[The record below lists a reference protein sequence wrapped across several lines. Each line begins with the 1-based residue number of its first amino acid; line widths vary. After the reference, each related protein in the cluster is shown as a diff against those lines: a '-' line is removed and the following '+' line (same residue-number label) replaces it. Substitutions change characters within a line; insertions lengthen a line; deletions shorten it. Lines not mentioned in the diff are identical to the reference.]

1 MLKKLCTAG
10 LWLSLG
16 MGCVPGVHADDG
28 PGIVFYRYV
37 DSRGVTVLD
46 RQGVPPEYA
55 GKGYEVLN
63 QRGRV
68 IQVVPPAPTAD
79 QAREAREAQAAAQ
92 AAKVQSDADAQLL
105 HLYSSVSD
113 VDRAR
118 TRKLA
123 EIDALISV
131 AHSNIQG
138 LANQQASLQSQAA
151 DQERA
156 GHPVPQGLI
165 DQMSDLQDQQQNLKV
180 DILRYQTNRQQ
191 ADADFTQDRA
201 RLQQLLSQ

>member
-1 MLKKLCTAG
+1 MLKSGTVGLCLLLGVGFVASVQAG
-10 LWLSLG
+10 
-16 MGCVPGVHADDG
+16 DN
-28 PGIVFYRYV
+28 PGIVLYRYV

-46 RQGVPPEYA
+46 RQGVPAEYS

-79 QAREAREAQAAAQ
+79 QAREAQAAAQ
-92 AAKVQSDADAQLL
+92 AAKLQSDADAQLL
-105 HLYSSVSD
+105 HLYSSVTD

-123 EIDALISV
+123 ELDALISV
-131 AHSNIQG
+131 AQSNIQG
-138 LANQQASLQSQAA
+138 LATQQGALQGQAA

-156 GHPVPQGLI
+156 GRQVPQSLI
-165 DQMSDLQDQQQNLKV
+165 DQMNDVRDQQQNLKV
-180 DILRYQTNRQQ
+180 DILRYQTARQQ
-191 ADADFTQDRA
+191 ADAEFAQDRA

>member
-1 MLKKLCTAG
+1 MLKKLCAAG
-10 LWLSLG
+10 LWFSLG
-16 MGCVPGVHADDG
+16 MGCVSGALADEG

-46 RQGVPPEYA
+46 RQGVPAEYA

-68 IQVVPPAPTAD
+68 IQVIPPAPTAD
-79 QAREAREAQAAAQ
+79 QARKAQAAAQ
-92 AAKVQSDADAQLL
+92 AAKIQSDADAQLL
-105 HLYSSVSD
+105 HLYSGVAD
-113 VDRAR
+113 VERAR
-118 TRKLA
+118 ARKLA

-131 AHSNIQG
+131 AQGNIQA
-138 LANQQASLQSQAA
+138 LANQQASLQKQAA

-156 GHPVPQGLI
+156 GHPVQQGLL
-165 DQMSDLQDQQQNLKV
+165 DQMNDLRDQQQNLKV
-180 DILRYQTNRQQ
+180 DILRYQANRQQ

-201 RLQQLLSQ
+201 RLQQLLAQ

>member
-1 MLKKLCTAG
+1 
-10 LWLSLG
+10 
-16 MGCVPGVHADDG
+16 
-28 PGIVFYRYV
+28 
-37 DSRGVTVLD
+37 VTVLD
-46 RQGVPPEYA
+46 RQGVPAEYS

-79 QAREAREAQAAAQ
+79 QARKAQAAAQ
-92 AAKVQSDADAQLL
+92 AAKIQSDADAQLL
-105 HLYSSVSD
+105 HLYSGVTD

-118 TRKLA
+118 ARKLA
-123 EIDALISV
+123 ELDALISV
-131 AHSNIQG
+131 AQSDIQN
-138 LANQQASLQSQAA
+138 LKTQQASLQSQAA

-156 GHPVPQGLI
+156 GHPVQQALI

-180 DILRYQTNRQQ
+180 DILRYQTAREQ
-191 ADADFTQDRA
+191 ADTEFAQDRA

>member
-1 MLKKLCTAG
+1 MLKPGTVGLCLLLSASCVAG
-10 LWLSLG
+10 VQADESSG
-16 MGCVPGVHADDG
+16 MVL
-28 PGIVFYRYV
+28 YRYV

-46 RQGVPPEYA
+46 RQGVPAEYA

-68 IQVVPPAPTAD
+68 IQTVPPAPTAD
-79 QAREAREAQAAAQ
+79 EAREAQAAAQ

-105 HLYSSVSD
+105 HLYSSVTD

-123 EIDALISV
+123 ELDALISV
-131 AHSNIQG
+131 AQGNIQG
-138 LANQQASLQSQAA
+138 LTTQQGALQSQAA

-156 GHPVPQGLI
+156 GRQVPQSLI
-165 DQMSDLQDQQQNLKV
+165 DQMNDVRDQQQNLKV
-180 DILRYQTNRQQ
+180 DILRYQTARQQ
-191 ADADFTQDRA
+191 ADAEFAQDRA
-201 RLQQLLSQ
+201 RLQHLLGH

>member
-1 MLKKLCTAG
+1 MLKPGAVG
-10 LWLSLG
+10 LSLLLSV
-16 MGCVPGVHADDG
+16 GCIAGVQADDS
-28 PGIVFYRYV
+28 PGIMFYRYI
-37 DSRGVTVLD
+37 DSRGVTVMD
-46 RQGVPPEYA
+46 RQVPAEYS

-79 QAREAREAQAAAQ
+79 EMREAQAAAQ
-92 AAKVQSDADAQLL
+92 AAKVQADSDAQLL
-105 HLYSSVSD
+105 HLYSSLAD

-123 EIDALISV
+123 ELDALISV
-131 AHSNIQG
+131 AQGNIQG
-138 LANQQASLQSQAA
+138 LAAQQGALQGQAA

-156 GHPVPQGLI
+156 GRQVPQSLI
-165 DQMSDLQDQQQNLKV
+165 DQMSDVREQQQNLKG
-180 DILRYQTNRQQ
+180 DILRYQATRKQ
-191 ADADFTQDRA
+191 ADADFAQDRA

>member
-1 MLKKLCTAG
+1 MLKPGTVGLCLLLSAG
-10 LWLSLG
+10 CIAGVQADQSSG
-16 MGCVPGVHADDG
+16 MVL
-28 PGIVFYRYV
+28 YRYV

-46 RQGVPPEYA
+46 RQGVPAEYA

-68 IQVVPPAPTAD
+68 IQTVPPAPTAE
-79 QAREAREAQAAAQ
+79 EAREAQAAAQ

-105 HLYSSVSD
+105 HLYSSVTD

-123 EIDALISV
+123 ELDALISV
-131 AHSNIQG
+131 AQGNIQG
-138 LANQQASLQSQAA
+138 LTTQQGALQSQAA

-156 GHPVPQGLI
+156 GRQVPQSLI
-165 DQMSDLQDQQQNLKV
+165 DQMNDVRDQQQNLKV
-180 DILRYQTNRQQ
+180 DILRYQTARQQ
-191 ADADFTQDRA
+191 ADAEFAQDRA
-201 RLQQLLSQ
+201 RLQHLLGH

>member
-1 MLKKLCTAG
+1 MLKKLGTVG
-10 LWLSLG
+10 LCLSLG
-16 MGCVPGVHADDG
+16 MGCIAGVQADDN

-46 RQGVPPEYA
+46 RQGVPPEYS

-68 IQVVPPAPTAD
+68 IQVVPPALTAD
-79 QAREAREAQAAAQ
+79 QAREAQAAAQ
-92 AAKVQSDADAQLL
+92 AAKVRSDADAQLL
-105 HLYSSVSD
+105 HLYSSVTD

-131 AHSNIQG
+131 AQGNIQG
-138 LANQQASLQSQAA
+138 LTAQQTSLQSQAA

-156 GHPVPQGLI
+156 GHPVQQSLI
-165 DQMSDLQDQQQNLKV
+165 DQMTDLQDQQQNLKV
-180 DILRYQTNRQQ
+180 DILRYQTARQQ
-191 ADADFTQDRA
+191 ADTDFAQDRA
-201 RLQQLLSQ
+201 RLQQLLTQ

>member
-1 MLKKLCTAG
+1 LL
-10 LWLSLG
+10 LSA
-16 MGCVPGVHADDG
+16 GCVAGVQADESSG
-28 PGIVFYRYV
+28 MVLYRYV

-46 RQGVPPEYA
+46 RQGVPAEYA

-68 IQVVPPAPTAD
+68 IQTVPPALTAD
-79 QAREAREAQAAAQ
+79 EAREAQAAAQ

-105 HLYSSVSD
+105 HLYSSVTD

-123 EIDALISV
+123 ELDALISV
-131 AHSNIQG
+131 AQGNIQG
-138 LANQQASLQSQAA
+138 LTTQQGALQSQAA

-156 GHPVPQGLI
+156 GRQVPQSLI
-165 DQMSDLQDQQQNLKV
+165 DQMNDVRDQQQNLKV
-180 DILRYQTNRQQ
+180 DILRYQTARQQ
-191 ADADFTQDRA
+191 ADAEFAQDRA
-201 RLQQLLSQ
+201 RLQHLLGH

>member
-1 MLKKLCTAG
+1 MLKMGTVAFCVL
-10 LWLSLG
+10 LG
-16 MGCVPGVHADDG
+16 IGGVASVQADDAADV
-28 PGIVFYRYV
+28 VFYRYV
-37 DSRGVTVLD
+37 DSRGVTVID
-46 RQGVPPEYA
+46 RQGVPAEYS

-79 QAREAREAQAAAQ
+79 QTREAQAAAQ
-92 AAKVQSDADAQLL
+92 AARIQSEADAQLT
-105 HLYSSVSD
+105 HLYSSVID

-123 EIDALISV
+123 ELDALISV
-131 AHSNIQG
+131 AEGNIQN
-138 LANQQASLQSQAA
+138 LKAQQASLQSQAA

-156 GHPVPQGLI
+156 GHPVQQNLI
-165 DQMSDLQDQQQNLKV
+165 DQMGDVQDQQQDLKV
-180 DILRYQTNRQQ
+180 DILRYQTARQQ
-191 ADADFTQDRA
+191 ADAEFTQDRA